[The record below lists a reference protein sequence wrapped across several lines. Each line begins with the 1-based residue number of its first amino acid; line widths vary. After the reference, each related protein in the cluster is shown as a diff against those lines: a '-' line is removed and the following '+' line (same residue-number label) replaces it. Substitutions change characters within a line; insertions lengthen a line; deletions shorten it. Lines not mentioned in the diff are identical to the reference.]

1 MEGRKLLKYFYYY
14 PLFLLVKSQQKLQQ
28 TELADKVNVMKFQNK
43 CSYRIQKLKWVE
55 ICAKN
60 TKGQVK

>member
-43 CSYRIQKLKWVE
+43 CSYRIQKLK
-55 ICAKN
+55 
-60 TKGQVK
+60 